1 MIRRYIASIS
11 TSILKR
17 TCAAAA
23 VLAVT
28 LGCSS
33 TKPPNTA
40 AAEGSIESAAAAQS
54 PQPILARNPNKS
66 RKSVSVPSCPQNDAF
81 TESVNFATQ
90 ASNLAQSANSKQD
103 WDEVATLWVQA
114 VAWMQ
119 AVPPGSPRRAFAEKK
134 VVEYMRNLVYS
145 QQQAGATRSQASTVS
160 FSSDLLNEQLEL
172 YLSYVAAV
180 GPPDVLIVGSSRALQ
195 GVDPKQLKQSL
206 VQRGSPS
213 LKVFNFSVN
222 GATAQVV
229 DFQLRR
235 LLKPDHLPQMIVWA
249 DGVRGF
255 NSGRDDR
262 TFNSI
267 VDSEGSKLLAAG
279 VRPKLPSDEPNVIP
293 QCYSFP
299 QPCPNNTFRRGWTSV
314 KRPLWGGQDAHPTIK
329 FLSSGTGILPVAETH
344 PTIKFLSG
352 GTGILPVADTHP
364 TIKFQSSG
372 TGILPVAETHPTIK
386 FLSSGTGILPVA
398 ETHPPIK
405 FLSSG
410 TGILPVAETHP
421 TIKFLSSGT
430 GILPVAEN
438 AARYEL
444 KPIAADAATPQAQLI
459 PVSRP
464 TTVAI
469 RQVNQLADSIDSN
482 GFMPISDRYNP
493 NTYYRER
500 PYVSGLYDR
509 DYENFNLGGKQ
520 ATAFNSVVAFTKAR
534 KIPLIFVN
542 LPLTDDYLDGTRL
555 WAEQQFRQRMDQLSR
570 QKGFAFRDLSQRWPG
585 RNDYFFDPSH
595 LNRFGA
601 IAVSRLLA
609 TDSSIVWPR
618 PKSRR
623 TDG

>member
-1 MIRRYIASIS
+1 MIRRYIASLS
-11 TSILKR
+11 TNIFKL
-17 TCAAAA
+17 TCAAATAIALTAGCSQPNQPNSPGASNTIESA
-23 VLAVT
+23 VLA
-28 LGCSS
+28 
-33 TKPPNTA
+33 
-40 AAEGSIESAAAAQS
+40 QS
-54 PQPILARNPNKS
+54 PTSLLAQNPNKT
-66 RKSVSVPSCPQNDAF
+66 RKSLSVPSCPQNDAF
-81 TESVNFATQ
+81 SESVNFATQ

-103 WDEVATLWVQA
+103 WDEVAALWVQA

-134 VVEYMRNLVYS
+134 VIEYMKNLVYS

-172 YLSYVAAV
+172 YLSYVATV

-206 VQRGSPS
+206 AQSGRPG

-267 VDSEGSKLLAAG
+267 VDSEGSQLLAAG
-279 VRPKLPSDEPNVIP
+279 IRPQLPSDEPNEIP
-293 QCYSFP
+293 LCYRFP
-299 QPCPNNTFRRGWTSV
+299 QPCAKNTFRKAFTSV
-314 KRPLWGGQDAHPTIK
+314 DRPLSGQDAHSPIK
-329 FLSSGTGILPVAETH
+329 FLSRGTGILPVA
-344 PTIKFLSG
+344 S
-352 GTGILPVADTHP
+352 
-364 TIKFQSSG
+364 
-372 TGILPVAETHPTIK
+372 
-386 FLSSGTGILPVA
+386 
-398 ETHPPIK
+398 
-405 FLSSG
+405 
-410 TGILPVAETHP
+410 
-421 TIKFLSSGT
+421 
-430 GILPVAEN
+430 N

-444 KPIAADAATPQAQLI
+444 KPIAANAATQKAQLI

-464 TTVAI
+464 TTVAM
-469 RQVNQLADSIDSN
+469 RQVSQLADSIDSN
-482 GFMPISDRYNP
+482 GFMPMSGRYNP

-500 PYVSGLYDR
+500 AYVSGQYDR
-509 DYENFNLGGKQ
+509 DYKDFNLGGKQ
-520 ATAFNSVVAFTKAR
+520 ATAFNSVVAFTKSR

-542 LPLTDDYLDGTRL
+542 LPLTNDYLDPTRRS
-555 WAEQQFRQRMDQLSR
+555 AEQQFRQRMQQLSR

-585 RNDYFFDPSH
+585 RNDYFVDPSH
-595 LNRFGA
+595 LNHLGA

-609 TDSSIVWPR
+609 TDSSIIWPR

-623 TDG
+623 TEG

>member
-1 MIRRYIASIS
+1 MIRRYIASLS

-23 VLAVT
+23 VFALTV
-28 LGCSS
+28 GCSPP
-33 TKPPNTA
+33 KPPNTA
-40 AAEGSIESAAAAQS
+40 AASGSIEESPALAQSSTPLLAKNANQTQKSLSAA
-54 PQPILARNPNKS
+54 
-66 RKSVSVPSCPQNDAF
+66 SCPQNDGF
-81 TESVNFATQ
+81 TEAVNFATQ

-103 WDEVATLWVQA
+103 WDEVAALWVQA

-134 VVEYMRNLVYS
+134 VIEYMRNLVYS
-145 QQQAGATRSQASTVS
+145 QQQAGTTRSQASTVS

-206 VQRGSPS
+206 AQRGRPG

-235 LLKPDHLPQMIVWA
+235 LLKPGHLPQMIVWA

-267 VDSEGSKLLAAG
+267 VDSEGSQLLAAG
-279 VRPKLPSDEPNVIP
+279 IRPELELDEPNEIP
-293 QCYSFP
+293 LCYRFP
-299 QPCPNNTFRRGWTSV
+299 QPCANNTFRKALASV
-314 KRPLWGGQDAHPTIK
+314 DRPFRGGQDAHPKIK
-329 FLSSGTGILPVAETH
+329 FPSS
-344 PTIKFLSG
+344 

-364 TIKFQSSG
+364 T
-372 TGILPVAETHPTIK
+372 L
-386 FLSSGTGILPVA
+386 
-398 ETHPPIK
+398 
-405 FLSSG
+405 
-410 TGILPVAETHP
+410 
-421 TIKFLSSGT
+421 KFLSSGT

-444 KPIAADAATPQAQLI
+444 KPIAANAATQKAQLI
-459 PVSRP
+459 PVSRR

-469 RQVNQLADSIDSN
+469 RQLNQLADSIDSN
-482 GFMPISDRYNP
+482 GFMAMSGRYNP

-500 PYVSGLYDR
+500 AYVSGQYDR

-555 WAEQQFRQRMDQLSR
+555 WAEQQFRQRMQQLSR

-585 RNDYFFDPSH
+585 RNDYFVDPSH

-609 TDSSIVWPR
+609 ADSSIIWPR
-618 PKSRR
+618 PKSSRS
-623 TDG
+623 DG

>member
-17 TCAAAA
+17 TCAATAL
-23 VLAVT
+23 LAVT

-33 TKPPNTA
+33 TKAPNTA
-40 AAEGSIESAAAAQS
+40 APSGSIESAVLAQPPTS
-54 PQPILARNPNKS
+54 LLAQNPNKS
-66 RKSVSVPSCPQNDAF
+66 KKSLSVASCPQNDGF

-103 WDEVATLWVQA
+103 WDEVAALWVQA

-134 VVEYMRNLVYS
+134 VIEYMRNLVYS
-145 QQQAGATRSQASTVS
+145 QQQASATRSQASTVS

-206 VQRGSPS
+206 TQRGRPG
-213 LKVFNFSVN
+213 LKIFNFSVN

-235 LLKPDHLPQMIVWA
+235 LLKPGHLPQMIIWA

-267 VDSEGSKLLAAG
+267 VDSEGSQLLALG
-279 VRPKLPSDEPNVIP
+279 LRPELPSDEPNVIP
-293 QCYSFP
+293 LCYRFP
-299 QPCPNNTFRRGWTSV
+299 QPCANKTFRRAFTSV
-314 KRPLWGGQDAHPTIK
+314 DRPLRGGQDAQPLLPTIK
-329 FLSSGTGILPVAETH
+329 SLSSGTGILPVVDTRPA
-344 PTIKFLSG
+344 IKSLSS

-364 TIKFQSSG
+364 
-372 TGILPVAETHPTIK
+372 P
-386 FLSSGTGILPVA
+386 
-398 ETHPPIK
+398 
-405 FLSSG
+405 
-410 TGILPVAETHP
+410 
-421 TIKFLSSGT
+421 IKFLSSGT

-438 AARYEL
+438 AARYDL
-444 KPIAADAATPQAQLI
+444 KPIAADAANQKAQLI
-459 PVSRP
+459 PVSRR
-464 TTVAI
+464 TTVAM

-482 GFMPISDRYNP
+482 GFMAMSGKYNP

-500 PYVSGLYDR
+500 AYVSGQYDR

-542 LPLTDDYLDGTRL
+542 LPLTNDYLDGTRL
-555 WAEQQFRQRMDQLSR
+555 RAEQQFRQRMQQLSR

-585 RNDYFFDPSH
+585 RNDYFVDPSH

-601 IAVSRLLA
+601 SAVSSLLA
-609 TDSSIVWPR
+609 ADSSIIWPR
-618 PKSRR
+618 PKSSRSE
-623 TDG
+623 G

>member
-1 MIRRYIASIS
+1 MIRRYIASLS

-23 VLAVT
+23 VLALTV
-28 LGCSS
+28 GSS
-33 TKPPNTA
+33 PPKPPNTA
-40 AAEGSIESAAAAQS
+40 AASGSSQSAVLAQS
-54 PQPILARNPNKS
+54 PTSLLAKNANQTKKS
-66 RKSVSVPSCPQNDAF
+66 LSVSSCPQNDGF
-81 TESVNFATQ
+81 TEAVNFATQ

-103 WDEVATLWVQA
+103 WDEVAALWVQA

-119 AVPPGSPRRAFAEKK
+119 AVPPGSPRRVFAEKK
-134 VVEYMRNLVYS
+134 VIEYMRNLVYS

-206 VQRGSPS
+206 AQRGRPG

-235 LLKPDHLPQMIVWA
+235 LLKPGHLPQMIVWA

-267 VDSEGSKLLAAG
+267 VDSEGSQLLAAG
-279 VRPKLPSDEPNVIP
+279 IRPELELDEPNEIP
-293 QCYSFP
+293 LCYRFP
-299 QPCPNNTFRRGWTSV
+299 QPCANNTFRKALASV
-314 KRPLWGGQDAHPTIK
+314 DRPFRGGQDAHPTIK
-329 FLSSGTGILPVAETH
+329 FLSSGTGILPVA
-344 PTIKFLSG
+344 
-352 GTGILPVADTHP
+352 D
-364 TIKFQSSG
+364 
-372 TGILPVAETHPTIK
+372 
-386 FLSSGTGILPVA
+386 
-398 ETHPPIK
+398 THPPIK

-410 TGILPVAETHP
+410 TG
-421 TIKFLSSGT
+421 KM
-430 GILPVAEN
+430 PVAEN

-444 KPIAADAATPQAQLI
+444 KPIAANAATQKAQLI
-459 PVSRP
+459 PVSRR

-469 RQVNQLADSIDSN
+469 RQLNQLADSIDSN
-482 GFMPISDRYNP
+482 GFMAMSGRYNP

-500 PYVSGLYDR
+500 AYVSGQYDR

-555 WAEQQFRQRMDQLSR
+555 WAEQQFRQRMQQLSR

-585 RNDYFFDPSH
+585 RNDYFVDPSH

-609 TDSSIVWPR
+609 ADSSIIWPR
-618 PKSRR
+618 AKSSRSE
-623 TDG
+623 G

>member
-1 MIRRYIASIS
+1 MIRRYIASLS
-11 TSILKR
+11 TNILKR

-23 VLAVT
+23 VIALTV
-28 LGCSS
+28 GCSPP
-33 TKPPNTA
+33 KPPNTPA
-40 AAEGSIESAAAAQS
+40 ASGSIESRVLAQPPTS
-54 PQPILARNPNKS
+54 VLAKNANQSQKYQS
-66 RKSVSVPSCPQNDAF
+66 APSCPQNDAF
-81 TESVNFATQ
+81 TESVNFATE

-119 AVPPGSPRRAFAEKK
+119 AVPPGSPKRAFAEKK
-134 VVEYMRNLVYS
+134 VIEYMKNLVYS
-145 QQQAGATRSQASTVS
+145 QQQAGANGSQASTVS
-160 FSSDLLNEQLEL
+160 FSSDLLDQKLEL
-172 YLSYVAAV
+172 YLSYVATV

-206 VQRGSPS
+206 AASGRPG

-235 LLKPDHLPQMIVWA
+235 LLKPEHLPQMIVWA
-249 DGVRGF
+249 DGVRAF

-267 VDSEGSKLLAAG
+267 IDSEGSKLLAAG

-293 QCYSFP
+293 LCYRFP
-299 QPCPNNTFRRGWTSV
+299 QPCTNNIFRKAQTSV
-314 KRPLWGGQDAHPTIK
+314 DQPIRGRHLAHPTIK
-329 FLSSGTGILPVAETH
+329 FM
-344 PTIKFLSG
+344 
-352 GTGILPVADTHP
+352 
-364 TIKFQSSG
+364 
-372 TGILPVAETHPTIK
+372 
-386 FLSSGTGILPVA
+386 
-398 ETHPPIK
+398 
-405 FLSSG
+405 
-410 TGILPVAETHP
+410 
-421 TIKFLSSGT
+421 SSGT

-444 KPIAADAATPQAQLI
+444 KPIAANAATQKAQLI
-459 PVSRP
+459 PVSRR
-464 TTVAI
+464 TTVAM
-469 RQVNQLADSIDSN
+469 RQVSELADSIDSN

-500 PYVSGLYDR
+500 AYVSGQYDR

-555 WAEQQFRQRMDQLSR
+555 SAEQQFRQRMQQLSR

-595 LNRFGA
+595 LNHFGA
-601 IAVSRLLA
+601 IAVSRILA
-609 TDSSIVWPR
+609 SDSSIIWPQ
-618 PKSRR
+618 PKSRI

>member
-1 MIRRYIASIS
+1 MIRRYIASLS

-17 TCAAAA
+17 TCAATAL
-23 VLAVT
+23 LALT

-40 AAEGSIESAAAAQS
+40 AASGSIDSAAQS
-54 PQPILARNPNKS
+54 PQSILARNPNKP
-66 RKSVSVPSCPQNDAF
+66 RKSGSLASCPQNDAF

-119 AVPPGSPRRAFAEKK
+119 AIPP
-134 VVEYMRNLVYS
+134 
-145 QQQAGATRSQASTVS
+145 
-160 FSSDLLNEQLEL
+160 
-172 YLSYVAAV
+172 
-180 GPPDVLIVGSSRALQ
+180 
-195 GVDPKQLKQSL
+195 
-206 VQRGSPS
+206 GSPS

-235 LLKPDHLPQMIVWA
+235 LLKPEHLPQMIIWA

-267 VDSEGSKLLAAG
+267 VDSEGSQLLAAG
-279 VRPKLPSDEPNVIP
+279 IRPQLPSDEPNVIP
-293 QCYSFP
+293 ACYKFP
-299 QPCPNNTFRRGWTSV
+299 QPCPNNTFRRGLTSV
-314 KRPLWGGQDAHPTIK
+314 ERPLWGGQDAR
-329 FLSSGTGILPVAETH
+329 
-344 PTIKFLSG
+344 
-352 GTGILPVADTHP
+352 
-364 TIKFQSSG
+364 
-372 TGILPVAETHPTIK
+372 
-386 FLSSGTGILPVA
+386 
-398 ETHPPIK
+398 
-405 FLSSG
+405 
-410 TGILPVAETHP
+410 P

-469 RQVNQLADSIDSN
+469 RQVSQLADSIDSN

-500 PYVSGLYDR
+500 AYVSGQYDR
-509 DYENFNLGGKQ
+509 DYKDFNLGGKQ

-555 WAEQQFRQRMDQLSR
+555 SAEQQFRQRMQQLSQ

-595 LNRFGA
+595 LNHFGA
-601 IAVSRLLA
+601 MAVSRLLA

-618 PKSRR
+618 PKSTR

>member
-40 AAEGSIESAAAAQS
+40 AASGSIESDAAAQS
-54 PQPILARNPNKS
+54 PQSILARNPKKP

-206 VQRGSPS
+206 VQRGRPS

-235 LLKPDHLPQMIVWA
+235 LLKPDHLPQMIIWA

-267 VDSEGSKLLAAG
+267 VDSEGSQLLAAG
-279 VRPKLPSDEPNVIP
+279 IRPQLPSDEPNVIP
-293 QCYSFP
+293 ACYRFP
-299 QPCPNNTFRRGWTSV
+299 QPCPNNTFRRGLTSV
-314 KRPLWGGQDAHPTIK
+314 KRPFWGGQDAHPTIK
-329 FLSSGTGILPVAETH
+329 FLSSGTGILPVA
-344 PTIKFLSG
+344 
-352 GTGILPVADTHP
+352 D
-364 TIKFQSSG
+364 
-372 TGILPVAETHPTIK
+372 
-386 FLSSGTGILPVA
+386 
-398 ETHPPIK
+398 
-405 FLSSG
+405 
-410 TGILPVAETHP
+410 THP

-438 AARYEL
+438 AARYKL
-444 KPIAADAATPQAQLI
+444 KPIAADAATPQTQLI

-482 GFMPISDRYNP
+482 GFMPISARYNP

-500 PYVSGLYDR
+500 AYVSGQYDR
-509 DYENFNLGGKQ
+509 DYKDFNLGGKQ

-555 WAEQQFRQRMDQLSR
+555 WAEQQFRQRMQQLSR
-570 QKGFAFRDLSQRWPG
+570 QKGFMFRDLSQRWPS

-595 LNRFGA
+595 LNHFGA

-609 TDSSIVWPR
+609 TDPSIVWPR

>member
-40 AAEGSIESAAAAQS
+40 APSGSIDESAVLAQAPTS
-54 PQPILARNPNKS
+54 LLAQNRNKT
-66 RKSVSVPSCPQNDAF
+66 RKSLSLPSCAQNDAF
-81 TESVNFATQ
+81 TESINFATQ

-103 WDEVATLWVQA
+103 WDEVAALWVQA

-134 VVEYMRNLVYS
+134 VIEYMRNLVYS
-145 QQQAGATRSQASTVS
+145 QQQASATRSQASRVS

-172 YLSYVAAV
+172 YLSYVATV

-206 VQRGSPS
+206 AQRGRRG

-235 LLKPDHLPQMIVWA
+235 LLKPGHLPQMIIWA
-249 DGVRGF
+249 DGVRAF

-267 VDSEGSKLLAAG
+267 VDSEGSQLLAAG
-279 VRPKLPSDEPNVIP
+279 IRPQLPSDEPNVIP
-293 QCYSFP
+293 ACYRFP
-299 QPCPNNTFRRGWTSV
+299 QPCANNNFRKAFTSV
-314 KRPLWGGQDAHPTIK
+314 DQPFRGGQDAQPLFPTIK
-329 FLSSGTGILPVAETH
+329 SLSSGTGILPVADTQ
-344 PTIKFLSG
+344 PLLPPIQSLSS
-352 GTGILPVADTHP
+352 GTAILPVA
-364 TIKFQSSG
+364 S
-372 TGILPVAETHPTIK
+372 
-386 FLSSGTGILPVA
+386 
-398 ETHPPIK
+398 
-405 FLSSG
+405 
-410 TGILPVAETHP
+410 
-421 TIKFLSSGT
+421 
-430 GILPVAEN
+430 N
-438 AARYEL
+438 AAKYEL
-444 KPIAADAATPQAQLI
+444 KPIAADAATQKAELI
-459 PVSRP
+459 PVSRR

-469 RQVNQLADSIDSN
+469 RQLNQLADSIDSN
-482 GFMPISDRYNP
+482 GFMAMSGKYNP
-493 NTYYRER
+493 NTYYRQR
-500 PYVSGLYDR
+500 AYVSGQYDR

-520 ATAFNSVVAFTKAR
+520 AAAFNSVVAFTKAR

-555 WAEQQFRQRMDQLSR
+555 RAEQQFRQRMQQLSR

-585 RNDYFFDPSH
+585 RNDYFVDPSH

-601 IAVSRLLA
+601 SAVSSLLA
-609 TDSSIVWPR
+609 ADSSIIWPR
-618 PKSRR
+618 PKSSRS
-623 TDG
+623 DG

>member
-1 MIRRYIASIS
+1 MIRRYIASLS
-11 TSILKR
+11 TNIFKR
-17 TCAAAA
+17 TFAAAA
-23 VLAVT
+23 VLALTV
-28 LGCSS
+28 GCSPP
-33 TKPPNTA
+33 KPPNTA
-40 AAEGSIESAAAAQS
+40 AASGSSESPVLAQPPTS
-54 PQPILARNPNKS
+54 LLAKNGNQTQ
-66 RKSVSVPSCPQNDAF
+66 KSVSVPSCPQNDGF

-103 WDEVATLWVQA
+103 WDEVAALWVQA

-134 VVEYMRNLVYS
+134 VIEYMKNLVYS
-145 QQQAGATRSQASTVS
+145 QQQAGTNGSQASTVS
-160 FSSDLLNEQLEL
+160 FSSDLLDEKLEL

-206 VQRGSPS
+206 AQNGRPG

-267 VDSEGSKLLAAG
+267 VDSEGSQLLAAG
-279 VRPKLPSDEPNVIP
+279 IRPEQQSDEPNVIP
-293 QCYSFP
+293 LCYKFP
-299 QPCPNNTFRRGWTSV
+299 QPCANKTFRKAFTSV
-314 KRPLWGGQDAHPTIK
+314 DRPFTAGQDAHPLLPTIK
-329 FLSSGTGILPVAETH
+329 SLSSGTGILPVAN
-344 PTIKFLSG
+344 
-352 GTGILPVADTHP
+352 
-364 TIKFQSSG
+364 
-372 TGILPVAETHPTIK
+372 
-386 FLSSGTGILPVA
+386 
-398 ETHPPIK
+398 
-405 FLSSG
+405 
-410 TGILPVAETHP
+410 THP

-444 KPIAADAATPQAQLI
+444 KPIAADAATQKAQLI
-459 PVSRP
+459 PVSRR
-464 TTVAI
+464 TTVAM
-469 RQVNQLADSIDSN
+469 RQVSQLADSIDSN
-482 GFMPISDRYNP
+482 GFMPISGRYNP

-500 PYVSGLYDR
+500 AYVSGQYDR
-509 DYENFNLGGKQ
+509 DYENFNLEGKQ

-542 LPLTDDYLDGTRL
+542 LPLTNDYLDGTRL
-555 WAEQQFRQRMDQLSR
+555 RAEQQFRQRMQQLSR
-570 QKGFAFRDLSQRWPG
+570 QQGFAFRDLSQRWPG

-601 IAVSRLLA
+601 IAVSRILA
-609 TDSSIVWPR
+609 ADSSIIWPQ

-623 TDG
+623 SDG

>member
-17 TCAAAA
+17 TCAATAL
-23 VLAVT
+23 LAFT

-40 AAEGSIESAAAAQS
+40 APSSSIESAVLAQS
-54 PQPILARNPNKS
+54 PTSLLARNPNKS
-66 RKSVSVPSCPQNDAF
+66 KKSVSAASCPQNDGF
-81 TESVNFATQ
+81 TEAVNFATQ

-103 WDEVATLWVQA
+103 WDEVAALWVQA

-134 VVEYMRNLVYS
+134 VIEYMRNLVYS
-145 QQQAGATRSQASTVS
+145 QQQAGTTRSQASTVS

-206 VQRGSPS
+206 AQRGRPG

-235 LLKPDHLPQMIVWA
+235 LLKPGHLPQMIVWA

-267 VDSEGSKLLAAG
+267 VDSEGSQLLAAG
-279 VRPKLPSDEPNVIP
+279 IRPELPSDEPNEIP
-293 QCYSFP
+293 LCYRFP
-299 QPCPNNTFRRGWTSV
+299 QPCANNTFRKALASV
-314 KRPLWGGQDAHPTIK
+314 DRPFRGGQDAHPTLK
-329 FLSSGTGILPVAETH
+329 FLSSGTGILPVA
-344 PTIKFLSG
+344 
-352 GTGILPVADTHP
+352 D
-364 TIKFQSSG
+364 
-372 TGILPVAETHPTIK
+372 
-386 FLSSGTGILPVA
+386 
-398 ETHPPIK
+398 
-405 FLSSG
+405 
-410 TGILPVAETHP
+410 THP

-438 AARYEL
+438 AAKYEL
-444 KPIAADAATPQAQLI
+444 KPIAANAATQKAQLI
-459 PVSRP
+459 PVSRR

-469 RQVNQLADSIDSN
+469 RQLNQLADSIDSN
-482 GFMPISDRYNP
+482 GFMAISGTYNP

-500 PYVSGLYDR
+500 AYVSGQYDR

-542 LPLTDDYLDGTRL
+542 LPLTNDYLDGTRL
-555 WAEQQFRQRMDQLSR
+555 WAEQQFRQRMQQLSR

-609 TDSSIVWPR
+609 ADSSIIWPR
-618 PKSRR
+618 PKSSRS
-623 TDG
+623 DG

>member
-17 TCAAAA
+17 TCAATTL
-23 VLAVT
+23 LALT

-40 AAEGSIESAAAAQS
+40 APSGSIESAVLAQS
-54 PQPILARNPNKS
+54 PTSLLAQNLNKS
-66 RKSVSVPSCPQNDAF
+66 KKPLSVASCPQNDGF

-103 WDEVATLWVQA
+103 WDEVAALWVQA

-134 VVEYMRNLVYS
+134 VIEYMRNLVYS
-145 QQQAGATRSQASTVS
+145 QQQASAIRSQASTVS

-195 GVDPKQLKQSL
+195 GVDPKQLKHSL
-206 VQRGSPS
+206 AQRGRPG

-235 LLKPDHLPQMIVWA
+235 LLKPGHLPQMIIWA

-267 VDSEGSKLLAAG
+267 VDSEGSQLLALG
-279 VRPKLPSDEPNVIP
+279 VRPELPSDEPNVIP
-293 QCYSFP
+293 LCYRFP
-299 QPCPNNTFRRGWTSV
+299 QPCANKTFRRVQASV
-314 KRPLWGGQDAHPTIK
+314 HRPLSGQD
-329 FLSSGTGILPVAETH
+329 S
-344 PTIKFLSG
+344 
-352 GTGILPVADTHP
+352 
-364 TIKFQSSG
+364 
-372 TGILPVAETHPTIK
+372 
-386 FLSSGTGILPVA
+386 
-398 ETHPPIK
+398 HPPIK

-410 TGILPVAETHP
+410 TGILPVADTSSGTGILPVADTHP
-421 TIKFLSSGT
+421 PIKFLSSGT
-430 GILPVAEN
+430 GILPAASN

-444 KPIAADAATPQAQLI
+444 KPIAADAATQKAQLI
-459 PVSRP
+459 PVSRR
-464 TTVAI
+464 TTVAM
-469 RQVNQLADSIDSN
+469 RQVNQLTYSIDSN
-482 GFMPISDRYNP
+482 GFMAMSAKYNP

-500 PYVSGLYDR
+500 AYVSGQYDR

-542 LPLTDDYLDGTRL
+542 LPLTNDYLDGTRL
-555 WAEQQFRQRMDQLSR
+555 RAEQQFRQRMQQLSR
-570 QKGFAFRDLSQRWPG
+570 QKGFAFRDFSQRWPG
-585 RNDYFFDPSH
+585 RNDYFVDPSH

-601 IAVSRLLA
+601 IAVSSLLA
-609 TDSSIVWPR
+609 ADSSIIWPR

-623 TDG
+623 SEG

>member
-17 TCAAAA
+17 TCAATAL
-23 VLAVT
+23 LALT

-40 AAEGSIESAAAAQS
+40 APSGSIESAVLAQS
-54 PQPILARNPNKS
+54 PTSLLARNPNKS
-66 RKSVSVPSCPQNDAF
+66 KKSVSVSSCPQNDGF
-81 TESVNFATQ
+81 TEAVNFATQ
-90 ASNLAQSANSKQD
+90 ASNLAQSANSKQE
-103 WDEVATLWVQA
+103 WDKVAALWVQA

-119 AVPPGSPRRAFAEKK
+119 AVPAGSPRRAFAEKK
-134 VVEYMRNLVYS
+134 VIEYMRNLVYS
-145 QQQAGATRSQASTVS
+145 QQQASATRSQASTVS

-195 GVDPKQLKQSL
+195 GVDPKELKQSL
-206 VQRGSPS
+206 AQRGRPG

-235 LLKPDHLPQMIVWA
+235 LLKPGHLPQMIVWA

-267 VDSEGSKLLAAG
+267 VDSEGSQLLAAG
-279 VRPKLPSDEPNVIP
+279 LRPELPSDEPNEIP
-293 QCYSFP
+293 LCYRFP
-299 QPCPNNTFRRGWTSV
+299 QPCANNTFRKALASV
-314 KRPLWGGQDAHPTIK
+314 DRPFTGGQD
-329 FLSSGTGILPVAETH
+329 
-344 PTIKFLSG
+344 
-352 GTGILPVADTHP
+352 
-364 TIKFQSSG
+364 
-372 TGILPVAETHPTIK
+372 THPTIK

-398 ETHPPIK
+398 D
-405 FLSSG
+405 
-410 TGILPVAETHP
+410 THP

-444 KPIAADAATPQAQLI
+444 KPIAANAATQKAQLI
-459 PVSRP
+459 PVSRR
-464 TTVAI
+464 TTVAM
-469 RQVNQLADSIDSN
+469 RQLNQLADSIDSN
-482 GFMPISDRYNP
+482 GFMAISGTYNP

-500 PYVSGLYDR
+500 AYVSGQYDR

-542 LPLTDDYLDGTRL
+542 LPLTNDYLDGTRL
-555 WAEQQFRQRMDQLSR
+555 WAEQQFRQRMQQLSR

-609 TDSSIVWPR
+609 ADSSIIWPR
-618 PKSRR
+618 PKSSRS
-623 TDG
+623 DG

>member
-17 TCAAAA
+17 TCAATAL
-23 VLAVT
+23 LALT

-40 AAEGSIESAAAAQS
+40 APSGSIESAVLAPS
-54 PQPILARNPNKS
+54 PTSLLARNPNKS
-66 RKSVSVPSCPQNDAF
+66 KKSVSVSSCPQNDGF
-81 TESVNFATQ
+81 TEAVNFATQ
-90 ASNLAQSANSKQD
+90 ASNLAQSANSKQE
-103 WDEVATLWVQA
+103 WDKVAALWVQA

-119 AVPPGSPRRAFAEKK
+119 AVPAGSPRRAFAEKK
-134 VVEYMRNLVYS
+134 VIEYMRNLVYS
-145 QQQAGATRSQASTVS
+145 QQQASATRSQASTVS

-206 VQRGSPS
+206 AQRGRPG

-235 LLKPDHLPQMIVWA
+235 LLKPGHLPQMIVWA

-267 VDSEGSKLLAAG
+267 VDSEGSQLLAAG
-279 VRPKLPSDEPNVIP
+279 IRPELPSDEPNEIP
-293 QCYSFP
+293 LCYRFP
-299 QPCPNNTFRRGWTSV
+299 QPCANNTFRKALASV
-314 KRPLWGGQDAHPTIK
+314 DRPFGGGQDAHPTIK
-329 FLSSGTGILPVAETH
+329 FLSSGTGILPVA
-344 PTIKFLSG
+344 
-352 GTGILPVADTHP
+352 DTHP
-364 TIKFQSSG
+364 
-372 TGILPVAETHPTIK
+372 P
-386 FLSSGTGILPVA
+386 
-398 ETHPPIK
+398 
-405 FLSSG
+405 
-410 TGILPVAETHP
+410 
-421 TIKFLSSGT
+421 IKFLSSGT

-444 KPIAADAATPQAQLI
+444 KPIAANAATQKAQLI
-459 PVSRP
+459 PVSRR

-469 RQVNQLADSIDSN
+469 RQLNQLADSIDSN
-482 GFMPISDRYNP
+482 GFMAISGTYNP

-500 PYVSGLYDR
+500 AYVSGQYDR

-542 LPLTDDYLDGTRL
+542 LPLTNDYLDGTRL
-555 WAEQQFRQRMDQLSR
+555 WAEQQFRQRMQQLSR

-609 TDSSIVWPR
+609 ADSSIIWPR
-618 PKSRR
+618 PKSSRS
-623 TDG
+623 DG

>member
-33 TKPPNTA
+33 TKPPNTGA
-40 AAEGSIESAAAAQS
+40 PSGSIDESAVLAQS
-54 PQPILARNPNKS
+54 PTSLLAQNPNKT
-66 RKSVSVPSCPQNDAF
+66 RKSLSLPSCPQNDAF

-103 WDEVATLWVQA
+103 WDEVAALWVQA

-119 AVPPGSPRRAFAEKK
+119 AVPAGSPRRAFAEKK
-134 VVEYMRNLVYS
+134 VIEYMRNLVYS
-145 QQQAGATRSQASTVS
+145 QQQASATRSQASTVS
-160 FSSDLLNEQLEL
+160 FSSDLLNEQLQL
-172 YLSYVAAV
+172 YLSYVVAV

-195 GVDPKQLKQSL
+195 GVDPRQLKQSL
-206 VQRGSPS
+206 AQRGRPG

-235 LLKPDHLPQMIVWA
+235 LLKPGHLPQMIVWA
-249 DGVRGF
+249 DGVRAF

-267 VDSEGSKLLAAG
+267 VDSEGSQLLAAG
-279 VRPKLPSDEPNVIP
+279 IRPELELDEPNEIP
-293 QCYSFP
+293 MCYRFP
-299 QPCPNNTFRRGWTSV
+299 QPCANNNFRKAFTSIDQ
-314 KRPLWGGQDAHPTIK
+314 P
-329 FLSSGTGILPVAETH
+329 SSGTGILPVAENAA
-344 PTIKFLSG
+344 G
-352 GTGILPVADTHP
+352 GQDTHP
-364 TIKFQSSG
+364 
-372 TGILPVAETHPTIK
+372 P
-386 FLSSGTGILPVA
+386 
-398 ETHPPIK
+398 
-405 FLSSG
+405 
-410 TGILPVAETHP
+410 
-421 TIKFLSSGT
+421 IKFLSSGT

-444 KPIAADAATPQAQLI
+444 KPIAADAATQKAQLI
-459 PVSRP
+459 PVSRR
-464 TTVAI
+464 TTVAL
-469 RQVNQLADSIDSN
+469 RQLNQLADSIDSN
-482 GFMPISDRYNP
+482 GFMAMSGKYNP

-500 PYVSGLYDR
+500 AYVSGQYDR

-520 ATAFNSVVAFTKAR
+520 AAAFNSVVAFTKAR

-542 LPLTDDYLDGTRL
+542 LPLTNDYLDGTRL
-555 WAEQQFRQRMDQLSR
+555 RAEQQFRQRMQQLSR
-570 QKGFAFRDLSQRWPG
+570 QKGFAFRDFSQRWPG
-585 RNDYFFDPSH
+585 RNDYFVDPSH

-601 IAVSRLLA
+601 SAVSSLLA
-609 TDSSIVWPR
+609 ADSSIIWPR

-623 TDG
+623 SEG

>member
-1 MIRRYIASIS
+1 MQYKSTLPLTNPKAVVNQKYKAVLLARGFYPFFLMIRRYIASIS

-23 VLAVT
+23 LLALT

-54 PQPILARNPNKS
+54 PQSILARNPKKP

-119 AVPPGSPRRAFAEKK
+119 AVPPGSPRRTFAEKK

-160 FSSDLLNEQLEL
+160 FSSDLLNEQLKL
-172 YLSYVAAV
+172 YLSYIATV

-206 VQRGSPS
+206 AQRGRPG

-235 LLKPDHLPQMIVWA
+235 LLKPDHLPQMIIWA

-267 VDSEGSKLLAAG
+267 VDSEGSQLLAAG
-279 VRPKLPSDEPNVIP
+279 IRPQLPSDEPNVIP
-293 QCYSFP
+293 QCYRFP
-299 QPCPNNTFRRGWTSV
+299 QPCPNNTFRRGLTSV
-314 KRPLWGGQDAHPTIK
+314 ERPLWGGQDAR
-329 FLSSGTGILPVAETH
+329 
-344 PTIKFLSG
+344 
-352 GTGILPVADTHP
+352 
-364 TIKFQSSG
+364 
-372 TGILPVAETHPTIK
+372 
-386 FLSSGTGILPVA
+386 
-398 ETHPPIK
+398 
-405 FLSSG
+405 
-410 TGILPVAETHP
+410 P

-469 RQVNQLADSIDSN
+469 REVSQLADSIDSN

-500 PYVSGLYDR
+500 AYVSGQYDR
-509 DYENFNLGGKQ
+509 DYKDFNLGGKQ

-555 WAEQQFRQRMDQLSR
+555 WAEQQFRQRMQQLSQ

-595 LNRFGA
+595 LNHFGA
-601 IAVSRLLA
+601 MAVSRLLA

>member
-23 VLAVT
+23 LLALT

-54 PQPILARNPNKS
+54 PQSILARNPNKPK
-66 RKSVSVPSCPQNDAF
+66 KSVSVPSCPQNDAF
-81 TESVNFATQ
+81 TEAVNFATQ

-103 WDEVATLWVQA
+103 WDKVATLWVQA

-119 AVPPGSPRRAFAEKK
+119 AIPPGSPRRAFAEKK
-134 VVEYMRNLVYS
+134 VVEYMRNLTYS

-267 VDSEGSKLLAAG
+267 VDSEGSQLLAAG
-279 VRPKLPSDEPNVIP
+279 IRPELPSDEPNVIP
-293 QCYSFP
+293 QCYRFP
-299 QPCPNNTFRRGWTSV
+299 QRCPNNTFRRGLTSV
-314 KRPLWGGQDAHPTIK
+314 DRPFRGGQDAHPTIK
-329 FLSSGTGILPVAETH
+329 FLSSGTGILPVA
-344 PTIKFLSG
+344 
-352 GTGILPVADTHP
+352 DTHP
-364 TIKFQSSG
+364 K
-372 TGILPVAETHPTIK
+372 
-386 FLSSGTGILPVA
+386 
-398 ETHPPIK
+398 
-405 FLSSG
+405 
-410 TGILPVAETHP
+410 
-421 TIKFLSSGT
+421 IKFLSSGT

-444 KPIAADAATPQAQLI
+444 KPIAADGASPQAQLI

-464 TTVAI
+464 TTAAI
-469 RQVNQLADSIDSN
+469 GQVNQLADAIDSN
-482 GFMPISDRYNP
+482 GFMAMSGTYNP

-500 PYVSGLYDR
+500 AYVSGQYDR

-520 ATAFNSVVAFTKAR
+520 ATALNSVVAFTKAR

-595 LNRFGA
+595 LNQLGA

-609 TDSSIVWPR
+609 TDPSIVWPR

-623 TDG
+623 TEG

>member
-33 TKPPNTA
+33 TKPPNSA
-40 AAEGSIESAAAAQS
+40 APSGSIESAVLAQS
-54 PQPILARNPNKS
+54 STSLLAQNSNKTK
-66 RKSVSVPSCPQNDAF
+66 KSLSVPSCPQNDAF

-103 WDEVATLWVQA
+103 WDEVAALWVQA

-134 VVEYMRNLVYS
+134 VIEYMRNLVYS
-145 QQQAGATRSQASTVS
+145 QQQASATRSQASTVS

-172 YLSYVAAV
+172 YLSYVATV

-206 VQRGSPS
+206 AQRGRRG

-235 LLKPDHLPQMIVWA
+235 LLKPGHLPQMIIWA
-249 DGVRGF
+249 DGVRAF

-267 VDSEGSKLLAAG
+267 VDSEGSQLLAAG
-279 VRPKLPSDEPNVIP
+279 IRPELLSDEFNEIP
-293 QCYSFP
+293 MCYRFP
-299 QPCPNNTFRRGWTSV
+299 QPCANNNFRKAFTSV
-314 KRPLWGGQDAHPTIK
+314 DQPFKGGQDAHPLFPTIK
-329 FLSSGTGILPVAETH
+329 SLSSGTGKLPVANTQ
-344 PTIKFLSG
+344 PTI
-352 GTGILPVADTHP
+352 
-364 TIKFQSSG
+364 Q
-372 TGILPVAETHPTIK
+372 
-386 FLSSGTGILPVA
+386 FLSSGIG
-398 ETHPPIK
+398 K
-405 FLSSG
+405 
-410 TGILPVAETHP
+410 
-421 TIKFLSSGT
+421 
-430 GILPVAEN
+430 LPVAEN

-469 RQVNQLADSIDSN
+469 RQLNQLADSIDSN
-482 GFMPISDRYNP
+482 GFMAMSGKYNP
-493 NTYYRER
+493 NTYYRQR
-500 PYVSGLYDR
+500 AYVSGQYDR

-542 LPLTDDYLDGTRL
+542 LPLTNDYLDGTRL
-555 WAEQQFRQRMDQLSR
+555 RAEQQFRQRMQQLSR

-585 RNDYFFDPSH
+585 RNDYFVDPSH

-601 IAVSRLLA
+601 IAVSSLLA
-609 TDSSIVWPR
+609 ADSSIIWPR
-618 PKSRR
+618 PKSSRS
-623 TDG
+623 DG

>member
-1 MIRRYIASIS
+1 MIRRYIASLS

-17 TCAAAA
+17 TCAAAT
-23 VLAVT
+23 VLALT

-40 AAEGSIESAAAAQS
+40 APSGSIESPVLAQPTTS
-54 PQPILARNPNKS
+54 LLAQNPNKTK
-66 RKSVSVPSCPQNDAF
+66 KSLGVSSCPQNDGF

-103 WDEVATLWVQA
+103 WDEVAALWVQA

-134 VVEYMRNLVYS
+134 VIEYMRNLVYS

-160 FSSDLLNEQLEL
+160 FSSDLLNEQLQL
-172 YLSYVAAV
+172 YLSYVATV

-206 VQRGSPS
+206 AQSGRPG

-235 LLKPDHLPQMIVWA
+235 LLKPGHLPQMIVWA

-267 VDSEGSKLLAAG
+267 VDSEGSQLLAAG
-279 VRPKLPSDEPNVIP
+279 IRPQLELDEPNEIP
-293 QCYSFP
+293 MCYRFP
-299 QPCPNNTFRRGWTSV
+299 QPCANNTFRKAFTSV
-314 KRPLWGGQDAHPTIK
+314 NRPFRGGQDGQPLLPTIK
-329 FLSSGTGILPVAETH
+329 FLSSGTGILPVAENAA
-344 PTIKFLSG
+344 G
-352 GTGILPVADTHP
+352 GQDAQPL
-364 TIKFQSSG
+364 
-372 TGILPVAETHPTIK
+372 L
-386 FLSSGTGILPVA
+386 
-398 ETHPPIK
+398 
-405 FLSSG
+405 
-410 TGILPVAETHP
+410 P

-438 AARYEL
+438 AAR
-444 KPIAADAATPQAQLI
+444 
-459 PVSRP
+459 R
-464 TTVAI
+464 TTVAM
-469 RQVNQLADSIDSN
+469 RQVRELADSIDSN
-482 GFMPISDRYNP
+482 GFMPMSGTYNP

-500 PYVSGLYDR
+500 AYVSGQYDR

-555 WAEQQFRQRMDQLSR
+555 RAEQQFRQRMQQLSR
-570 QKGFAFRDLSQRWPG
+570 QKGFAFRDFSQRWPG
-585 RNDYFFDPSH
+585 RNDYFVDPSH

-601 IAVSRLLA
+601 SAVSSLLA
-609 TDSSIVWPR
+609 ADSSLIWPR

-623 TDG
+623 SEG

>member
-23 VLAVT
+23 LLALT

-54 PQPILARNPNKS
+54 PQSILARNPNKPK
-66 RKSVSVPSCPQNDAF
+66 KSVSVPSCPQNDAF
-81 TESVNFATQ
+81 TEAVNFATQ

-119 AVPPGSPRRAFAEKK
+119 AIPPGSPRRAFAEKK
-134 VVEYMRNLVYS
+134 VVEYMRNLTYS
-145 QQQAGATRSQASTVS
+145 QQQAGATRSKASTVS

-249 DGVRGF
+249 DGVRAF

-279 VRPKLPSDEPNVIP
+279 VRPKLPSDEPKVIP
-293 QCYSFP
+293 QCYRFP
-299 QPCPNNTFRRGWTSV
+299 QPCPNNTFRRALVSV
-314 KRPLWGGQDAHPTIK
+314 DRPFRGGQDAHPTIK
-329 FLSSGTGILPVAETH
+329 FLSSGTGILPVA
-344 PTIKFLSG
+344 
-352 GTGILPVADTHP
+352 DTHP
-364 TIKFQSSG
+364 TIKFM
-372 TGILPVAETHPTIK
+372 
-386 FLSSGTGILPVA
+386 
-398 ETHPPIK
+398 
-405 FLSSG
+405 
-410 TGILPVAETHP
+410 
-421 TIKFLSSGT
+421 SSGT

-444 KPIAADAATPQAQLI
+444 KPIAADGATPQAQLI

-464 TTVAI
+464 TTAAI

-482 GFMPISDRYNP
+482 GFMPVSGTYNP

-570 QKGFAFRDLSQRWPG
+570 QKGFMFRDLSQRWPG

-595 LNRFGA
+595 LNHFGA
-601 IAVSRLLA
+601 RAVSRLRA

-623 TDG
+623 TDGQYHFRFSLQEL